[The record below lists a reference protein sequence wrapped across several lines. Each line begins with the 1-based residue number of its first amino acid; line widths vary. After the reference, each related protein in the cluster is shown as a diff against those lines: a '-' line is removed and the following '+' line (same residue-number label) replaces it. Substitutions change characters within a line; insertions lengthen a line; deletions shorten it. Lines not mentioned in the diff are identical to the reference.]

1 MSARHT
7 VAVGLAVLALAV
19 LALAAPSLADEFVMP
34 EDFEYSEPTFTY
46 TAPNPDGTGLSTA
59 YSASYDADSGG
70 FVTRDGSFF
79 VDVVYPDNRVEDERA
94 KAALNMLLASVRNA
108 HFYAQ
113 TVGAKLDDLWAWGE
127 ATSETLDALMAKLKE
142 KTSNTCNDACKCIAT
157 SVQKAKTY
165 TDQGDEELDTIF
177 RGLYESLSREVGGKA
192 AIVELDTERT
202 DRGAADAEILG
213 IIASLHNGVP
223 GDSLSNLLATV
234 AFTGN
239 YGDLDGKPQASF
251 LIDLTSSG
259 PADGPI
265 DVTFHQGSLGSTN
278 VTDFSFTIPKCKW
291 DDSLLDGIRDRLGSL
306 ESSVSDH
313 EGRITALEG
322 KVDNIVSCTC
332 SGNGGGDSGG
342 SGGDCGCS
350 SMNYVT
356 WDELNALDLGSGCD
370 CNLEGIQSQI
380 NTLRT
385 ELIRLL
391 NYVGYQ
397 EHRNGPGR

>member
-1 MSARHT
+1 MRARHT
-7 VAVGLAVLALAV
+7 VAVGLAVLALA
-19 LALAAPSLADEFVMP
+19 APSPADEFVMP

-127 ATSETLDALMAKLKE
+127 ATSETLETLMAKLKE
-142 KTSNTCNDACKCIAT
+142 LKSSDCDAC
-157 SVQKAKTY
+157 Q
-165 TDQGDEELDTIF
+165 
-177 RGLYESLSREVGGKA
+177 GGKGCLSKFA
-192 AIVELDTERT
+192 AEKEERIQADDELSKGIADERDARIEADNSKASIVELDTERT

-313 EGRITALEG
+313 EGRITTLEG